1 MKDRQ
6 CGFFIGDVVK
16 WWWHLGVSS
25 WETTEFTGIIVNS
38 KWVKTDDEKINV
50 FNVLLTDGS
59 LCDVRED
66 AGLELVA

>member
-1 MKDRQ
+1 MK
-6 CGFFIGDVVK
+6 IGDLVK
-16 WWWHLGVSS
+16 WCWHLGESS

-38 KWVKTDDEKINV
+38 TRRKTDYEKVTV